1 VPSEHYPAV
10 SIGLGSMLFQKEAAD
25 LAELREIVLGI
36 ATELAGATPEPAS
49 PHCHCMNDA
58 AR

>member
-1 VPSEHYPAV
+1 
-10 SIGLGSMLFQKEAAD
+10 MLFQKEAAD

-36 ATELAGATPEPAS
+36 ATEVAGATPEPAS